1 MPVQDG
7 TLKMVA
13 SVYDHENQTIIDD
26 YETPGKKIIT
36 FSHILNHDMFPLAE
50 ILDNLLQLGQKA
62 MNNPVEIEFAVD
74 LDLASKN
81 PVSFNLLQIR
91 PIVINEQSLNF
102 RIDNIKQDDVII
114 YSEKAL
120 GNGVYNQIADVVYV
134 KPEAFKPAESL
145 KIARELEKINDQFVQ
160 SQQAYMLVGPGRW
173 GSSDPWLGI
182 PIKWAHISQARI
194 IVESGLEHFRVDPS
208 QGTHF
213 FHNLTSFGVGYLT
226 VNPFMNDG
234 IYRVDFLDSQ
244 PAVAETEFLRHVKFP
259 KSLKIEIDGKTN
271 RAVVYKPLIA

>member
-1 MPVQDG
+1 MNLPWTWMVHPNSPV
-7 TLKMVA
+7 L
-13 SVYDHENQTIIDD
+13 
-26 YETPGKKIIT
+26 
-36 FSHILNHDMFPLAE
+36 
-50 ILDNLLQLGQKA
+50 
-62 MNNPVEIEFAVD
+62 
-74 LDLASKN
+74 
-81 PVSFNLLQIR
+81 FNLLQIR

-102 RIDNIKQDDVII
+102 RIDNINQEEVII

-134 KPEAFKPAESL
+134 KPEAFRPAESL
-145 KIARELEKINDQFVQ
+145 KIARELEKINEQFVQ
-160 SQQAYMLVGPGRW
+160 SQHAYMLVGPGRW

-182 PIKWAHISQARI
+182 PIKWAQISQARI

-234 IYRVDFLDSQ
+234 IYRVDFLDAQ
-244 PAVAETEFLRHVKFP
+244 PAITETEFLRLVRFP

-271 RAVVYKPLIA
+271 RAVVYKPSN